1 VPAFATNVF
10 SRPDATGVRGGIK
23 RKELSRAGDFP
34 YDREVSY
41 GQPAAYDRGSRKV
54 VPFRFNPE
62 RSPWDDVEEA
72 IGTPYLLSKDAP
84 GMGSSIP
91 GNGRGWASP
100 PNLEPDELDTLENGE
115 EGHLRQEGAYFRT
128 MTLNEAKR
136 KKKSKKK
143 EEKVPTWLRPYPEEH
158 PDKRFGYAE
167 SLDFSKPLGPFNL
180 YARQGSTG
188 AWSPALTGRSAWDPL
203 MEFIESHS
211 SRMEGSWAD
220 ALGLLEGR

>member
-41 GQPAAYDRGSRKV
+41 GQPAAYDRGSQKV

-143 EEKVPTWLRPYPEEH
+143 EEKVPTWLRPYPETRGAGT
-158 PDKRFGYAE
+158 PSPSTSRSPSVPSTCTPGRGRPAPGARP
-167 SLDFSKPLGPFNL
+167 SRGGPP
-180 YARQGSTG
+180 GI
-188 AWSPALTGRSAWDPL
+188 P
-203 MEFIESHS
+203 
-211 SRMEGSWAD
+211 
-220 ALGLLEGR
+220 